1 MIYEAGR
8 QAQTGVVAGRCVVEL
23 IRLRDAPMVA
33 HGIDETLRGKLSPG
47 VARQSC
53 NECQTRREGAEDT
66 NLGPSEG

>member
-33 HGIDETLRGKLSPG
+33 HGIDETLRGKRQPG
-47 VARQSC
+47 S
-53 NECQTRREGAEDT
+53 G
-66 NLGPSEG
+66 